1 MEYLKTHG
9 GTAMTENPEGKK
21 TLLNKDK
28 PEINRGVELL
38 LRNRREKPNRSKK
51 FQLKFSLFRREFAFS
66 LDIKKK

>member
-1 MEYLKTHG
+1 
-9 GTAMTENPEGKK
+9 MTENPEEKK

-51 FQLKFSLFRREFAFS
+51 FQLKFSIFRREYAFS

>member
-1 MEYLKTHG
+1 MGYLRTHG
-9 GTAMTENPEGKK
+9 GIAMTENPEEKK

>member
-1 MEYLKTHG
+1 
-9 GTAMTENPEGKK
+9 MTENPEEKK

-28 PEINRGVELL
+28 PEIYRGVELL

-51 FQLKFSLFRREFAFS
+51 FQLKISLFRREFAFS